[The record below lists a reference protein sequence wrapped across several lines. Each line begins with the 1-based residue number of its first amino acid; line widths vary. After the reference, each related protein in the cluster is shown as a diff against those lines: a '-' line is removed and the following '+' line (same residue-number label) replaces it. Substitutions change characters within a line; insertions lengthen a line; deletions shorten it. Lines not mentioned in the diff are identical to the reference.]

1 MGGDGQTADYA
12 VTYLRI
18 VSLGLPFAF
27 IAIGAQGYLRGVA
40 TCARRS

>member
-18 VSLGLPFAF
+18 VALGLPFAF

-40 TCARRS
+40 TCGRRC